1 MDSILKLSQPFN
13 HSLKNPLI
21 IDSIFQ
27 ESLTSHEFRN
37 PRIEIG
43 NVNSIPLMFNLGI
56 TMPKAWFF
64 ENAFIPRKALVEVK
78 VLQKVFS
85 KHIYEI

>member
-1 MDSILKLSQPFN
+1 MSSNAVKA
-13 HSLKNPLI
+13 NPWL
-21 IDSIFQ
+21 
-27 ESLTSHEFRN
+27 H
-37 PRIEIG
+37 
-43 NVNSIPLMFNLGI
+43 VGI

-78 VLQKVFS
+78 DLQKVFS